1 MTLKHWLLILSN
13 IKKIKMS
20 KWRNIIKT
28 LKYSILMLCVV
39 NGFAQ
44 TDRLNRAQQ
53 LLQSK
58 NADLAKLAID
68 SVIVNPET
76 KGDYIS
82 WTTRAYIY
90 FEIYK
95 RSDKLKLN
103 SPLRDTIVS
112 SLKISN
118 SLTPDETF
126 TTNNKK
132 LLSNISAGYFN
143 LSKVLLMDS
152 VNYKNSLVA
161 YNKFKE
167 NFILAEPG
175 TNFSSRDIEYYLAAG
190 SLYSDIFNNDNKNTA
205 SQEIAKIT
213 LLKVL
218 DIQPENPSAN
228 INLGIMYYNQ
238 AVNLGK
244 GLDYGADFSQIDV
257 VQENII
263 KLARQ
268 AEQFIIKVYKVDNE
282 NVKAVEALHS
292 IYKMLNDKAKEEE
305 FKKKCKELN
314 IKID

>member
-1 MTLKHWLLILSN
+1 
-13 IKKIKMS
+13 MS
-20 KWRNIIKT
+20 KWRYIIKT
-28 LKYSILMLCVV
+28 LTYSILMLCVI

-44 TDRLNRAQQ
+44 NDKLNRAQQ

-58 NADLAKLAID
+58 NADMAKLAID
-68 SVIVNPET
+68 SVIVHPET
-76 KGDYIS
+76 KADFVS

-95 RSDKLKLN
+95 RTDKLKLN
-103 SPLRDTIVS
+103 SNLRDTIIS
-112 SLKISN
+112 SLKTSN
-118 SLTPDETF
+118 SLKPDETF
-126 TTNNKK
+126 AGNNKK
-132 LLSNISAGYFN
+132 LLSNIAAGYFN

-152 VNYKNSLVA
+152 INYKHSLIA

-167 NFILAEPG
+167 NFLLAEPG
-175 TNFSSRDIEYYLAAG
+175 TSFTARDIEYYLAVG
-190 SLYSDIFNNDNKNTA
+190 SLYSDIFNKDNKN
-205 SQEIAKIT
+205 IAAQDVAKLA

-218 DIQPENPSAN
+218 DMQPENPSAN

-263 KLARQ
+263 KLAKQ
-268 AEQFIIKVYKVDNE
+268 AEQFIIKVYKVDNK

>member
-1 MTLKHWLLILSN
+1 
-13 IKKIKMS
+13 MS
-20 KWRNIIKT
+20 KWRNILKT
-28 LKYSILMLCVV
+28 FTYSILLLCVV

-44 TDRLNRAQQ
+44 NDKLNRAQQ

-58 NADLAKLAID
+58 NADMARLAID
-68 SVIVNPET
+68 SVIVHDET
-76 KGDYIS
+76 KGDYVA

-103 SPLRDTIVS
+103 SSLRDTILS
-112 SLKISN
+112 SLKTSGK
-118 SLTPDETF
+118 LKPDETF

-132 LLSNISAGYFN
+132 LLSNIAAGYFN
-143 LSKVLLMDS
+143 LSKLLLMDS
-152 VNYKNSLVA
+152 INYSRSLIA
-161 YNKFKE
+161 YNRFKE
-167 NFILAEPG
+167 NFGVAEPG
-175 TNFSSRDIEYYLAAG
+175 TNFTARDIEYYLAVG
-190 SLYSDIFNNDNKNTA
+190 SIYSDIFNKDNKNTSA
-205 SQEIAKIT
+205 QDIAKIA

-263 KLARQ
+263 KLAKQ
-268 AEQFIIKVYKVDNE
+268 AEQFIIKVYKVDNK

>member
-1 MTLKHWLLILSN
+1 
-13 IKKIKMS
+13 MS
-20 KWRNIIKT
+20 KWRNILKT
-28 LKYSILMLCVV
+28 FTYSILLLCVV

-44 TDRLNRAQQ
+44 NDKLNRAQQ

-58 NADLAKLAID
+58 NADMAKLAID
-68 SVIVNPET
+68 SVIVHPET
-76 KGDYIS
+76 KGDYVA

-95 RSDKLKLN
+95 RNDKLKLN
-103 SPLRDTIVS
+103 SSLRDTILS
-112 SLKISN
+112 SLKTSGK
-118 SLTPDETF
+118 LKPDETF
-126 TTNNKK
+126 ATNNKK
-132 LLSNISAGYFN
+132 LLSSIAAGYFN
-143 LSKVLLMDS
+143 LSKLLLMDS
-152 VNYKNSLVA
+152 INYSRSLVA
-161 YNKFKE
+161 YNRFKE
-167 NFILAEPG
+167 NFTIAEPG
-175 TNFSSRDIEYYLAAG
+175 TSFTARDVEYYLAVG
-190 SLYSDIFNNDNKNTA
+190 SLYSDIFNKDNKNSGA
-205 SQEIAKIT
+205 QDIAKIA

-263 KLARQ
+263 KLAKQ
-268 AEQFIIKVYKVDNE
+268 AEQFIIKVYKVDNK

>member
-1 MTLKHWLLILSN
+1 
-13 IKKIKMS
+13 MS
-20 KWRNIIKT
+20 KRRNIIKN
-28 LKYSILMLCVV
+28 LVYSILMLCII

-44 TDRLNRAQQ
+44 NDRLNRAQQ

-58 NADLAKLAID
+58 NADQARLAID
-68 SVIVNPET
+68 SVIVHSET
-76 KGDYIS
+76 KGDYVS

-95 RSDKLKLN
+95 RTDKLKLH
-103 SPLRDTIVS
+103 SALRDTILS
-112 SLKISN
+112 SLKTSN
-118 SLTPDETF
+118 ALKPDETF
-126 TTNNKK
+126 ATNNKK
-132 LLSNISAGYFN
+132 LLSNIAAGYFN

-152 VNYKNSLVA
+152 VNYKRSLIA
-161 YNKFKE
+161 YNKFKD
-167 NFILAEPG
+167 NFSIAEPG
-175 TNFSSRDIEYYLAAG
+175 TNFTARDIEYYLAVG
-190 SLYSDIFNNDNKNTA
+190 SLYSDIFNKDNKNTEA
-205 SQEIAKIT
+205 QETAKIA

-218 DIQPENPSAN
+218 DMQPENPSAN

-263 KLARQ
+263 KLAKQ
-268 AEQFIIKVYKVDNE
+268 AEQFIIKVYKVDNK

-292 IYKMLNDKAKEEE
+292 IYKMLNDKAREEE

-314 IKID
+314 IKLD

>member
-1 MTLKHWLLILSN
+1 
-13 IKKIKMS
+13 MS
-20 KWRNIIKT
+20 KWRNILKT
-28 LKYSILMLCVV
+28 FTYSILLLCVV

-44 TDRLNRAQQ
+44 NDKLNRAQQ

-58 NADLAKLAID
+58 NADMARLAID
-68 SVIVNPET
+68 SVIVHDET
-76 KGDYIS
+76 KGDYVA

-103 SPLRDTIVS
+103 SSLRDTILS
-112 SLKISN
+112 SLKTSGK
-118 SLTPDETF
+118 LKPDETF

-132 LLSNISAGYFN
+132 LLSNIAAGYFN
-143 LSKVLLMDS
+143 LSKLLLMDS
-152 VNYKNSLVA
+152 INYSRSLIA
-161 YNKFKE
+161 YNRFKE
-167 NFILAEPG
+167 NFGIAEPG
-175 TNFSSRDIEYYLAAG
+175 TNFTARDIEYYLAVG
-190 SLYSDIFNNDNKNTA
+190 SIYSDIFNKDNKNTSA
-205 SQEIAKIT
+205 QDIAKIA

-263 KLARQ
+263 KLAKQ
-268 AEQFIIKVYKVDNE
+268 AEQFIIKVYKVDNK

>member
-103 SPLRDTIVS
+103 SPIRDTIVS

-126 TTNNKK
+126 AANNKK

-305 FKKKCKELN
+305 FKKKCNELN

>member
-1 MTLKHWLLILSN
+1 
-13 IKKIKMS
+13 MS

-28 LKYSILMLCVV
+28 LTYSILMLCVV

-58 NADLAKLAID
+58 NAELAKLAID

-76 KGDYIS
+76 KGDYVS

-118 SLTPDETF
+118 SLKPDETF
-126 TTNNKK
+126 ATNNKK

-143 LSKVLLMDS
+143 LSKTLLMDS

-263 KLARQ
+263 KLAKQ

-305 FKKKCKELN
+305 FKKKCKEFN

>member
-103 SPLRDTIVS
+103 SPIRDTIVS

-126 TTNNKK
+126 AANNKK

-305 FKKKCKELN
+305 FKKQCKELN

>member
-1 MTLKHWLLILSN
+1 
-13 IKKIKMS
+13 
-20 KWRNIIKT
+20 
-28 LKYSILMLCVV
+28 MLCYV
-39 NGFAQ
+39 GSYAQ
-44 TDRLNRAQQ
+44 NDRLNRAQQ

-58 NADLAKLAID
+58 NADLARQAID
-68 SVIVNPET
+68 SVILNPET
-76 KGDYIS
+76 KADFVS

-95 RSDKLKLN
+95 RTDKLKLY

-112 SLKISN
+112 SLKTSN
-118 SLTPDETF
+118 KLKPDETF
-126 TTNNKK
+126 AANNKK
-132 LLSNISAGYFN
+132 LLSNIAAGYFN
-143 LSKVLLMDS
+143 FSKNLLMDS
-152 VNYKNSLVA
+152 VNYKNSLIA

-167 NFILAEPG
+167 NYLLAEPG
-175 TNFSSRDIEYYLAAG
+175 TNFIARDVEYYLAVG
-190 SLYSDIFNNDNKNTA
+190 SLYSDIFNRDNKNTA
-205 SQEIAKIT
+205 AQETAKIT

-218 DIQPENPSAN
+218 DLQPENPSAN

-244 GLDYGADFSQIDV
+244 GLDYGADFTQIDV

-263 KLARQ
+263 KLAKQ
-268 AEQFIIKVYKVDNE
+268 AEQFIIKVYKVDNK
-282 NVKAVEALHS
+282 NLKAVEALHS

>member
-1 MTLKHWLLILSN
+1 
-13 IKKIKMS
+13 MS
-20 KWRNIIKT
+20 KWRNILKT
-28 LKYSILMLCVV
+28 FTYSILMLCVV

-44 TDRLNRAQQ
+44 NDKLNRAQQ

-58 NADLAKLAID
+58 NADMARLAID
-68 SVIVNPET
+68 SVIVHPET
-76 KGDYIS
+76 KGDFVA

-95 RSDKLKLN
+95 RNDKLKLN
-103 SPLRDTIVS
+103 SSLRDTILS
-112 SLKISN
+112 SLKTSGT
-118 SLTPDETF
+118 LKPDETF
-126 TTNNKK
+126 ATNNKK
-132 LLSNISAGYFN
+132 LLSNIAAGYFN
-143 LSKVLLMDS
+143 LSKLLLMDS
-152 VNYKNSLVA
+152 VNYSRSIVA

-167 NFILAEPG
+167 NFAIAEPG
-175 TNFSSRDIEYYLAAG
+175 TNFTARDIEYYLAVG
-190 SLYSDIFNNDNKNTA
+190 SVYSDIFNKDNKNSGA
-205 SQEIAKIT
+205 QDIAKIA

-263 KLARQ
+263 KLAKQ
-268 AEQFIIKVYKVDNE
+268 AEQFIIKVYKVDNK

-292 IYKMLNDKAKEEE
+292 IYKMLNDKPKEEE

>member
-1 MTLKHWLLILSN
+1 
-13 IKKIKMS
+13 
-20 KWRNIIKT
+20 
-28 LKYSILMLCVV
+28 MLCVI

-44 TDRLNRAQQ
+44 NDKLNRAQQ

-68 SVIVNPET
+68 SVIHHPET
-76 KGDYIS
+76 KGDFVS

-95 RSDKLKLN
+95 RTDKLKLH
-103 SPLRDTIVS
+103 SALRDTIVS
-112 SLKISN
+112 SIKISN
-118 SLTPDETF
+118 SLKPDETF
-126 TTNNKK
+126 ATNNKK
-132 LLSNISAGYFN
+132 LLSNIAAGYFN

-152 VNYKNSLVA
+152 VNYKNSFLA

-167 NFILAEPG
+167 NFLITEPG
-175 TNFSSRDIEYYLAAG
+175 TNFNSRDIEYNLAVG
-190 SLYSDIFNNDNKNTA
+190 SLYSDIFNKDNKNTA
-205 SQEIAKIT
+205 AQEIAKIT

-244 GLDYGADFSQIDV
+244 SLDYGADFSQIDV

-263 KLARQ
+263 KLAKQ
-268 AEQFIIKVYKVDNE
+268 AEQFIIKVYKVDNK
-282 NVKAVEALHS
+282 NLKAVEGLHS

>member
-103 SPLRDTIVS
+103 SPIRDTIVS

-126 TTNNKK
+126 ATNNKK

-263 KLARQ
+263 KLAKQ

-305 FKKKCKELN
+305 FKKKCNELN

>member
-1 MTLKHWLLILSN
+1 
-13 IKKIKMS
+13 
-20 KWRNIIKT
+20 
-28 LKYSILMLCVV
+28 MLCYV
-39 NGFAQ
+39 GSYAQ
-44 TDRLNRAQQ
+44 NDRLNRAQQ

-58 NADLAKLAID
+58 NADLARQAID
-68 SVIVNPET
+68 SVILNPET
-76 KGDYIS
+76 KADFVS

-95 RSDKLKLN
+95 RTDKLKLY

-112 SLKISN
+112 SLKTSN
-118 SLTPDETF
+118 KLKPDETF
-126 TTNNKK
+126 TANNKK
-132 LLSNISAGYFN
+132 LLSNIAAGYFN
-143 LSKVLLMDS
+143 FSKNLLMDS
-152 VNYKNSLVA
+152 VNYKNSLIA

-167 NFILAEPG
+167 NYLLAEPG
-175 TNFSSRDIEYYLAAG
+175 TNFIARDVEYYLAVG
-190 SLYSDIFNNDNKNTA
+190 SLYSDIFNRDNKNTA
-205 SQEIAKIT
+205 AQETAKIT

-218 DIQPENPSAN
+218 DLQPENPSAN

-244 GLDYGADFSQIDV
+244 GLDYGADFTQIDV

-263 KLARQ
+263 KLAKQ
-268 AEQFIIKVYKVDNE
+268 AEQFIIKVYKVDNK
-282 NVKAVEALHS
+282 NLKAVEALHS

>member
-1 MTLKHWLLILSN
+1 MN
-13 IKKIKMS
+13 
-20 KWRNIIKT
+20 KWRQIVKT
-28 LKYSILMLCVV
+28 FTYSILMLCYV
-39 NGFAQ
+39 NSFAQ
-44 TDRLNRAQQ
+44 NDKLNRAQQ
-53 LLQSK
+53 LLQTK

-68 SVIVNPET
+68 SVILHPET
-76 KGDYIS
+76 KSDFVS

-95 RSDKLKLN
+95 RNDKQKLY
-103 SPLRDTIVS
+103 SPLRDTIIS
-112 SLKISN
+112 SLIISN
-118 SLTPDETF
+118 SLKPDETF
-126 TTNNKK
+126 TINNKK
-132 LLSNISAGYFN
+132 LLSNIAAGYFN

-152 VNYKNSLVA
+152 LNYKNSALA
-161 YNKFKE
+161 YSKFKE
-167 NFILAEPG
+167 IFVLTEPG
-175 TNFSSRDIEYYLAAG
+175 TNFNSRDIEYNLAVG
-190 SLYSDIFNNDNKNTA
+190 SLYSDVFNKDNKNTEA
-205 SQEIAKIT
+205 QEIAKLT

-263 KLARQ
+263 KLAKQ
-268 AEQFIIKVYKVDNE
+268 AEQFIIKVYKVDNK
-282 NVKAVEALHS
+282 NLKAVEGLHS
-292 IYKMLNDKAKEEE
+292 IYKMLNNKPKEDE

>member
-1 MTLKHWLLILSN
+1 MN
-13 IKKIKMS
+13 
-20 KWRNIIKT
+20 KWRQIFKT
-28 LKYSILMLCVV
+28 VTYSILMLCFV

-44 TDRLNRAQQ
+44 NDKLNRAQQ
-53 LLQSK
+53 LLQAK

-68 SVIVNPET
+68 SVILHPET
-76 KGDYIS
+76 KGDFVS

-95 RSDKLKLN
+95 RNDKQKLY
-103 SPLRDTIVS
+103 SPLRDTIIS
-112 SLKISN
+112 SLIISN
-118 SLTPDETF
+118 SLKPDETF
-126 TTNNKK
+126 TINNKK
-132 LLSNISAGYFN
+132 LLSNIAAGYFN

-152 VNYKNSLVA
+152 LNYKNSALA
-161 YNKFKE
+161 YSKFKE
-167 NFILAEPG
+167 IFVLTEPG
-175 TNFSSRDIEYYLAAG
+175 TNFNSRDIEYNLAVG
-190 SLYSDIFNNDNKNTA
+190 SLYSDVFNKDNKNTEA
-205 SQEIAKIT
+205 QEIAKLT

-263 KLARQ
+263 KLAKQ
-268 AEQFIIKVYKVDNE
+268 AEQFIIKVYKVDNK
-282 NVKAVEALHS
+282 NLKAVEGLHS
-292 IYKMLNDKAKEEE
+292 IYKMLNNKPKEDE

>member
-1 MTLKHWLLILSN
+1 
-13 IKKIKMS
+13 MS
-20 KWRNIIKT
+20 KWRNILKT
-28 LKYSILMLCVV
+28 FSLSILLLCVV
-39 NGFAQ
+39 SGFAQ
-44 TDRLNRAQQ
+44 NDKLNRAQQ

-58 NADLAKLAID
+58 NADLAVLAID
-68 SVIVNPET
+68 SVIVHPET
-76 KGDYIS
+76 KGDFVA

-103 SPLRDTIVS
+103 SSLRDTILS
-112 SLKISN
+112 SLKISGT
-118 SLTPDETF
+118 LKPDETF
-126 TTNNKK
+126 ATNNKK
-132 LLSNISAGYFN
+132 LLSNIAAGYFN
-143 LSKVLLMDS
+143 LSKLLLMDS
-152 VNYKNSLVA
+152 VNYTRSLVA
-161 YNKFKE
+161 YNRFKE
-167 NFILAEPG
+167 NFVLAEPG
-175 TNFSSRDIEYYLAAG
+175 TNFTARDIEYYLAVG
-190 SLYSDIFNNDNKNTA
+190 SLYSDIFNKDNKNTSA
-205 SQEIAKIT
+205 QDIAKVA

-263 KLARQ
+263 KLAKQ
-268 AEQFIIKVYKVDNE
+268 AEQFIIKVYKVDNK

>member
-1 MTLKHWLLILSN
+1 
-13 IKKIKMS
+13 MS
-20 KWRNIIKT
+20 KWRNILKT
-28 LKYSILMLCVV
+28 FTYSILLLCVV
-39 NGFAQ
+39 SGFAQ
-44 TDRLNRAQQ
+44 NDKLNRAQQ

-58 NADLAKLAID
+58 NADMAKLAID
-68 SVIVNPET
+68 SVIVHPET
-76 KGDYIS
+76 KGDFVA

-103 SPLRDTIVS
+103 SSLRDTILS
-112 SLKISN
+112 SLKAS
-118 SLTPDETF
+118 SALKPDETF
-126 TTNNKK
+126 ATNNKK
-132 LLSNISAGYFN
+132 LISNIAAGYFN
-143 LSKVLLMDS
+143 LSKFLLMDS
-152 VNYKNSLVA
+152 VNYTRSLVA
-161 YNKFKE
+161 YNRFKE
-167 NFILAEPG
+167 NFALAEPG
-175 TNFSSRDIEYYLAAG
+175 TNFTARDIEYYLAVG
-190 SLYSDIFNNDNKNTA
+190 SLYSDIFNKDNKNTSA
-205 SQEIAKIT
+205 QDIAKVA

-263 KLARQ
+263 KLAKQ
-268 AEQFIIKVYKVDNE
+268 AEQFIIKVYKVDNK

>member
-1 MTLKHWLLILSN
+1 
-13 IKKIKMS
+13 MS
-20 KWRNIIKT
+20 KWRYILKT
-28 LKYSILMLCVV
+28 FTYSILLLCVV

-44 TDRLNRAQQ
+44 NDKLNRAQQ
-53 LLQSK
+53 LLQAK
-58 NADLAKLAID
+58 NADMAKLAID
-68 SVIVNPET
+68 SVILHDET
-76 KGDYIS
+76 KGDFVS

-95 RSDKLKLN
+95 RADKLKLN
-103 SPLRDTIVS
+103 SPLRDTILS
-112 SLKISN
+112 SFKISGK
-118 SLTPDETF
+118 LKPDETF
-126 TTNNKK
+126 ATNNKK
-132 LLSNISAGYFN
+132 LLSNIAAGYFN
-143 LSKVLLMDS
+143 MSKVLLMDS
-152 VNYKNSLVA
+152 VNYNRSLIA
-161 YNKFKE
+161 YNRFKE
-167 NFILAEPG
+167 NFAIAEPG
-175 TNFSSRDIEYYLAAG
+175 TNFTARDIEYYLAVG
-190 SLYSDIFNNDNKNTA
+190 SLYSDIFNKDNKNTSA
-205 SQEIAKIT
+205 QEIAKVA

-263 KLARQ
+263 KLAKQ
-268 AEQFIIKVYKVDNE
+268 AEQFIIKVYKVDNK

-292 IYKMLNDKAKEEE
+292 IYKMLNDKAKEDE

>member
-1 MTLKHWLLILSN
+1 
-13 IKKIKMS
+13 MS
-20 KWRNIIKT
+20 KWRNILKT
-28 LKYSILMLCVV
+28 FSLSILLLCVV
-39 NGFAQ
+39 SGFAQ
-44 TDRLNRAQQ
+44 NDKLNRAQQ

-58 NADLAKLAID
+58 NADLAVLAID
-68 SVIVNPET
+68 SVIVHPET
-76 KGDYIS
+76 KGDFVA

-103 SPLRDTIVS
+103 SSLRDTILS
-112 SLKISN
+112 SLKISGT
-118 SLTPDETF
+118 LKPDETF
-126 TTNNKK
+126 ATNNKK
-132 LLSNISAGYFN
+132 LLSNIAAGYFN
-143 LSKVLLMDS
+143 LSKLLLMDS
-152 VNYKNSLVA
+152 VNYTRSLVA
-161 YNKFKE
+161 YNRFKE
-167 NFILAEPG
+167 NFVLAEPA
-175 TNFSSRDIEYYLAAG
+175 TNFTARDIEYYLAVG
-190 SLYSDIFNNDNKNTA
+190 SLYSDIFNKDNKNTSA
-205 SQEIAKIT
+205 QDIAKVA

-263 KLARQ
+263 KLAKQ
-268 AEQFIIKVYKVDNE
+268 AEQFIIKVYKVDNK

>member
-1 MTLKHWLLILSN
+1 
-13 IKKIKMS
+13 MS
-20 KWRNIIKT
+20 KRRNIIIT
-28 LKYSILMLCVV
+28 LTYSILMLCYV
-39 NGFAQ
+39 GSYAQ
-44 TDRLNRAQQ
+44 NDRLNRAQQ

-58 NADLAKLAID
+58 NADLARQAID
-68 SVIVNPET
+68 SVILNPET
-76 KGDYIS
+76 KADFVS

-95 RSDKLKLN
+95 RTDKLKLY

-112 SLKISN
+112 SLKTSN
-118 SLTPDETF
+118 KLKPDETF
-126 TTNNKK
+126 AANNKK
-132 LLSNISAGYFN
+132 LLSNIAAGYFN
-143 LSKVLLMDS
+143 FSKNLLMDS
-152 VNYKNSLVA
+152 VNYKNSLIA

-167 NFILAEPG
+167 NYLLAEPG
-175 TNFSSRDIEYYLAAG
+175 TNFIARDVEYYLAVG
-190 SLYSDIFNNDNKNTA
+190 SLYSDIFNRDNKNTA
-205 SQEIAKIT
+205 AQETAKIT

-218 DIQPENPSAN
+218 DLQPENPSAN

-244 GLDYGADFSQIDV
+244 GLDYGADFTQIDV

-263 KLARQ
+263 KLAKQ
-268 AEQFIIKVYKVDNE
+268 AEQFIIKVYKVDNK
-282 NVKAVEALHS
+282 NLKAVEALHS

>member
-1 MTLKHWLLILSN
+1 
-13 IKKIKMS
+13 MS
-20 KWRNIIKT
+20 KWRNIFKT
-28 LKYSILMLCVV
+28 FTCSIIMLFVV

-44 TDRLNRAQQ
+44 NDKLNRAQQ

-58 NADLAKLAID
+58 NADQARLAID
-68 SVIVNPET
+68 SVIVHSET
-76 KGDYIS
+76 KGDFVS

-95 RSDKLKLN
+95 RTDKLKLH
-103 SPLRDTIVS
+103 SALRDTIIS

-118 SLTPDETF
+118 SLKPDETF
-126 TTNNKK
+126 ATNNKK
-132 LLSNISAGYFN
+132 LLSNIAAGYFN

-152 VNYKNSLVA
+152 MNHKNSLTA

-167 NFILAEPG
+167 NFAVAEPG
-175 TNFSSRDIEYYLAAG
+175 TNFTARDIEYYLAVG
-190 SLYSDIFNNDNKNTA
+190 SLYSDVFNKDNKNTDA
-205 SQEIAKIT
+205 QNVAKLA

-257 VQENII
+257 VQENIV
-263 KLARQ
+263 KLAKQ
-268 AEQFIIKVYKVDNE
+268 AEQFIIKVYKVDNK

-314 IKID
+314 IKLD

>member
-126 TTNNKK
+126 AANNKK

-143 LSKVLLMDS
+143 LSKTLLMDS

-263 KLARQ
+263 KLAKQ

-305 FKKKCKELN
+305 FKKKCNELN

>member
-103 SPLRDTIVS
+103 SPIRDTIVS

-126 TTNNKK
+126 AANNKK

-263 KLARQ
+263 KLAKQ

-305 FKKKCKELN
+305 FKKKCNELN

>member
-1 MTLKHWLLILSN
+1 
-13 IKKIKMS
+13 MS

-28 LKYSILMLCVV
+28 LTYSILMLCVV

-44 TDRLNRAQQ
+44 NDRLNRAQQ

-76 KGDYIS
+76 KGDYVS

-103 SPLRDTIVS
+103 SALRDTIIS
-112 SLKISN
+112 SLKTSN
-118 SLTPDETF
+118 TLKPDETF
-126 TTNNKK
+126 ATNNKK

-152 VNYKNSLVA
+152 INYKNSLIA

-175 TNFSSRDIEYYLAAG
+175 TNFNARDIEYYLAAG
-190 SLYSDIFNNDNKNTA
+190 SLYSDIFNKDNKNISA
-205 SQEIAKIT
+205 QEIAKIT

-263 KLARQ
+263 KLAKQ
-268 AEQFIIKVYKVDNE
+268 AEQFIIKVYKVDNK